1 MECGIA
7 CLKMIAAHYH
17 KNLSNQTMRQY
28 TNFERTGTSMSG
40 LSSAATKLGLKVDA
54 YSVSISQIRA
64 LSDEFPCIVHWNNYH
79 FIVLYGLYKNR
90 FLIADPAKGLLKVGE
105 EEFAEYALNTDE
117 DGIPRASTLFF
128 EPTPKFQ
135 MLQNDELITT
145 REQLNFFLGSIRR
158 YRRYFIIIVLV
169 MALSLS
175 LQFTIPFFTKS
186 IVDLGIST
194 GDLKFVALLAIGQTF
209 IILSRTFFDMLRNW
223 VSLHLSVRFNYGM
236 ISSFLG
242 KLFRLPLVFFEYRK
256 IGDLMQRIGDHYRIE
271 SFLTNVTVSS
281 VFSVLSII
289 VYSIVLCYYNFY
301 FLLIFIFGSMVYL
314 GWIFFFLKSRQ
325 NLDWKRFEVSSKNQ
339 SILIQM
345 FAGIHDLRINNA
357 ENFHFSKWEK
367 NQQEM
372 IKNSFTTIRL
382 NQTQQTGARLISEIM
397 QIMVTVLSAS
407 LVISNRISF
416 GGMLSIQF
424 ILGQLT
430 APMEQLI
437 NAVINGQDAKISLD
451 RLMDLWNVKEESE
464 LMTSNSAI
472 FPILETGLI
481 EFRDVSYKY
490 SGQETQF
497 ALHDVNQKIALGK
510 VTAIVG
516 FSGSGKTTLLK
527 LLLGYYHNYEGA
539 ILVDGTEL
547 RDLDLKLFRD
557 KCGVVLQESY
567 IFNDT
572 IANNITL
579 GLEYDKQKMDTAM
592 KVSCI
597 YDYIDSLPLK
607 SGTLIGNEGKG
618 LSQGQKQRILIA
630 RAVYKSPSYL
640 FLDETT
646 NSLDAQ
652 NEAEILQ
659 NLREF
664 AKGRTVVMVAHRLS
678 TVKDADLIVVVDK
691 GVICEEG
698 THEELL
704 AKKNVYYN
712 LVKAQIVEFTSQVT

>member
-7 CLKMIAAHYH
+7 CLKMIASHYQ
-17 KNLSNQTMRQY
+17 KSLSNHTIRQY
-28 TNFERTGTSMSG
+28 TDFERTGTSMSG
-40 LSSAATKLGLKVDA
+40 LASAATKLGLKVDA
-54 YSVSISQIRA
+54 YSLDIAQVKD
-64 LSDEFPCIVHWNNYH
+64 LVDDFPCVVHWNNYH
-79 FIVLYGLYKNR
+79 FVVLYGIHKNR
-90 FLIADPAKGLLKVGE
+90 FLIADPAKGLLKVSE
-105 EEFAEYALNTDE
+105 EEFSESALGIGE
-117 DGIPRASTLFF
+117 DGVARASTLFF
-128 EPTPKFQ
+128 EPSLKFQ
-135 MLQNDELITT
+135 ELQDDELITT
-145 REQLNFFLGSIRR
+145 REQLNFFLSNIRKFK
-158 YRRYFIIIVLV
+158 RYFIIIAMVL
-169 MALSLS
+169 ALSLI

-194 GDLKFVALLAIGQTF
+194 GDLKFVALLAVGQML
-209 IILSRTFFDMLRNW
+209 IIFSRTFFDILRNW

-242 KLFRLPLVFFEYRK
+242 KLFKLPLVFFEYRK

-271 SFLTNVTVSS
+271 SFLTHVTVSS
-281 VFSVLSII
+281 VFSVLSIL
-289 VYSIVLCYYNFY
+289 VYSVALCYYNFY
-301 FLLIFIFGSMVYL
+301 YLLIFIFGSVVYL
-314 GWIFFFLKSRQ
+314 GWIAFFLKSRQ

-357 ENFHFSKWEK
+357 EKFHFSKWEK

-382 NQTQQTGARLISEIM
+382 NQIQQTGARLISEVM

-407 LVISNRISF
+407 LVISNKISF

-437 NAVINGQDAKISLD
+437 NAVITGQDAKISLD
-451 RLMDLWNVKEESE
+451 RLMDLWNVKEEAE
-464 LMTSNSAI
+464 LMTSNTSM
-472 FPILETGLI
+472 FPAVTTGLI
-481 EFRDVSYKY
+481 EFRNVSYKY
-490 SGQETQF
+490 SGQETLF
-497 ALHDVNQKIALGK
+497 ALRDVSQKIALGK
-510 VTAIVG
+510 ITAIVG

-539 ILVDGTEL
+539 LLINGTEL

-579 GLEYDKQKMDTAM
+579 GLEYNKLWMETAM

-607 SGTLIGNEGKG
+607 ANTLIGNEGKG

-630 RAVYKSPSYL
+630 RAVYKSPEYL

-646 NSLDAQ
+646 NSLDAK
-652 NEAEILQ
+652 NEAEILE
-659 NLREF
+659 NLRNF
-664 AKGRTVVMVAHRLS
+664 AKGKTVVMVAHRLS
-678 TVKDADLIVVVDK
+678 TIKNADLIVVVDK

-704 AKKNVYYN
+704 AKKSVYYN
-712 LVKAQIVEFTSQVT
+712 LVKAQIVELTNQPL